1 MLFTRGIEMRHLHY
15 VVAATDAGSFRKASK
30 ILNVNESAISRRI
43 RDLEDRIGVVLFIR
57 HHGGIQLTEAGRRF
71 VALVRQG
78 LSQIEYATSEAGS
91 SGRGEI
97 GSIRVGV
104 FASLA
109 SGFLAELLQTFTQAN
124 SCIRIE
130 IIEGGTSTHI
140 TALRRR
146 DIDIAFLPAVPV
158 GAEFEAV
165 HLWDES
171 VVLAIPFWH
180 GLATKSTI
188 TLDELMPLH
197 FIVSD
202 TDPGPEIHDC
212 LIKHLSDTGRT
223 PSVERQAVKFDS
235 LMRLIAMGQGV
246 TLTSEAV
253 VAVQFPG
260 IAYRKVDVDL
270 LHFFAV
276 SLKGCDNPACGRL
289 LKLARSL
296 TQSATEASIS
306 VPYSEMTQSVSA
318 WRNRGPSR

>member
-1 MLFTRGIEMRHLHY
+1 MLFTRGIEIRHLHY
-15 VVAATDAGSFRKASK
+15 VVAATAAGSFRKASK

-57 HHGGIQLTEAGRRF
+57 HHGGVQLTEAGRRF

-78 LSQIEYATSEAGS
+78 LSQIEYAASEAGS

-109 SGFLAELLQTFTQAN
+109 SGFLSELLEAFTQAN
-124 SCIRIE
+124 SRIHIE
-130 IIEGGTSTHI
+130 IFEGGTSTHI
-140 TALRRR
+140 TALQRR
-146 DIDIAFLPAVPV
+146 DIDIAFLPASPV
-158 GAEFEAV
+158 GADFEVV

-171 VVLAIPFWH
+171 VVLAIPLWH
-180 GLATKSTI
+180 ELATKTTI
-188 TLDELMPLH
+188 TLNDLVPLH

-212 LIKHLSDTGRT
+212 LIKHLSDIGRT

-276 SLKGCDNPACGRL
+276 SLKGDNNPACRRL
-289 LKLARSL
+289 LKLAWSL
-296 TQSATEASIS
+296 KQSATESPIS
-306 VPYSEMTQSVSA
+306 VPYSEVMQNASA
-318 WRNRGPSR
+318 SQTRGPSR